1 MDLNL
6 LLHRH
11 QLSLMR
17 IDRAATTDERRSHEQ
32 FARDYS
38 ERIRVVRSQLGATG
52 ELRGP
57 PT

>member
-17 IDRAATTDERRSHEQ
+17 LDCAATAEERRSHEQ
-32 FARDYS
+32 FAHDYS
-38 ERIRVVRSQLGATG
+38 ERIRVVRSQLGATSA
-52 ELRGP
+52 LRLK
-57 PT
+57 

>member
-17 IDRAATTDERRSHEQ
+17 VDRAVTAEERRSHEQ
-32 FARDYS
+32 FARDYG
-38 ERIRVVRSQLGATG
+38 ERICIARSQLGATG
-52 ELRGP
+52 ALRGP
-57 PT
+57 LT